1 VPRLALLL
9 SLVPVALAAAPRPQ
23 HFELSAAFDPP
34 RKPASTGALAVSF
47 RALDPDVRVNESP
60 APRIKL
66 ASAEVLV
73 DKQPEATDKIAP
85 YDPETAAYLDLALP
99 VYFPVAFA
107 KSAPKGTHQVPVTLT
122 YFYCSKRAGWCRKGT
137 AELTVAVNVP

>member
-1 VPRLALLL
+1 MPRLALVLCLL
-9 SLVPVALAAAPRPQ
+9 PVTLAAAGRPQ
-23 HFELSAAFDPP
+23 HFEVSAAFDPP
-34 RKPASTGALAVSF
+34 RKPASTGALVVTF
-47 RALDPDVRVNESP
+47 RALDPDVRVNENP

-73 DKQPEATDKIAP
+73 DKQPPAPDKVAP

-107 KSAPKGTHQVPVTLT
+107 KGAPKGTHQVPLTLT
-122 YFYCSKRAGWCRKGT
+122 YFYCSKRAGWCRKG
-137 AELTVAVNVP
+137 AADLSVAVSVP